1 MKLGVFTQPGS
12 FATFSIPPGDVGYFF
27 DCVAKLESCRATNF
41 RENQKRDEVADSYNL
56 NRATEVAYEFNVRR

>member
-27 DCVAKLESCRATNF
+27 QSDHIS
-41 RENQKRDEVADSYNL
+41 NL
-56 NRATEVAYEFNVRR
+56 LQRSLST